1 MGGSRQSPLTTHR
14 IGIVWYEFH
23 TRHCANVS
31 IVWWNAN
38 NCCFDKA
45 ISNVSF
51 GFIIVV
57 ILLRTGTTIGRNGF
71 RTIICNTWYISAI
84 LIWITWDAQLQFDAK
99 VICILKVGVSHYYT
113 LWKDIFVT
121 SDERGKRR
129 VSHQNNFYMNTEN
142 SKCPPWVCS
151 SAIWEVCL
159 RRLCHNSITPSVYL
173 TWDGNR
179 GHVAITRISNITK
192 THALCIS

>member
-45 ISNVSF
+45 ISNVLF

-84 LIWITWDAQLQFDAK
+84 LIWITWDAQLQIDAK
-99 VICILKVGVSHYYT
+99 VVCILKVGFFHYYT
-113 LWKDIFVT
+113 LWKILSLLLMKVVNVGYRIKITFIWIQRIANVPLEFVAVPFEKFA
-121 SDERGKRR
+121 SGGYVIIPSRR
-129 VSHQNNFYMNTEN
+129 Q
-142 SKCPPWVCS
+142 C
-151 SAIWEVCL
+151 IWHE
-159 RRLCHNSITPSVYL
+159 TG
-173 TWDGNR
+173 TWGM
-179 GHVAITRISNITK
+179 
-192 THALCIS
+192 LQ